1 MSKNDD
7 PQKIVFT
14 WKILLITLSLPLAM
28 IPALI
33 AGFQRNSQRKAIRQN
48 QDLTVGTVTRFER
61 GSNGKRRWYNAYAD
75 YRANNRVYT
84 CVGQASI
91 LLTKNQRDS
100 LIGVR
105 LPVIYE
111 RGNPENAHLL
121 TGLRAF
127 NRFNFDL
134 PDSLSWTTSYFTN

>member
-1 MSKNDD
+1 METKDD

-14 WKILLITLSLPLAM
+14 WKMALISFSLLI
-28 IPALI
+28 ALI
-33 AGFQRNSQRKAIRQN
+33 PTLVAGLLRNRERKAIRQN
-48 QDLTVGTVTRFER
+48 PALTTGTVTRFER

-75 YRANNRVYT
+75 YRAQDRVYT
-84 CVGQASI
+84 CVGHATIS
-91 LLTKNQRDS
+91 LTKHQRDS

-111 RGNPENAHLL
+111 KDNPKNAHLL
-121 TGLRAF
+121 SGVRAF
-127 NRFNFDL
+127 NRFNLDL